1 MFKSFSRCAV
11 AIITSIS
18 LYLAGLSVPFVE
30 LPAAQAQSQT
40 FVRYDNVVTTAVGQA
55 IAGAKIFVLNQ
66 PAQPS
71 MLTPLASIFSS
82 STGGTLDNPVISDGF
97 GHFHFYA
104 ESGTYTLVVQT
115 PFLPQLVIPDQ
126 SLPCVVAGAG
136 CIPAAIELNGS
147 AISGIANFNNTP
159 SITWSNPSGGIV
171 NAVVTPPSVNG
182 TSIGGGVPNFVNGG
196 NVTFESPAVG
206 QISASVPPPLVI
218 QHNGSS
224 TGIFQPT
231 LNFTD
236 TPPSVPSGQQ
246 PVTFSTDGTGHVGA
260 FVPPGSAAFASQV
273 VVPVV
278 PGENTIQVNATQNTS
293 VSVAPFAASSS
304 NTSGQIVNGNCNPG
318 TTPACTPGVS
328 ETTITWT
335 GFTLPAGITAANFV
349 SAEMYMSGSST
360 GVVDQAG
367 PSVSCAVP
375 GGGTTGFAFGNTG
388 NFPTSSFFATW
399 AEGQPNAATV
409 PGIICTAITGTID
422 NSTGPRVF
430 NIDQFNLI
438 VTYTGTPIPNPTVIS
453 IAPPLTFN
461 TASDLLGFNPVYNV
475 GTSGG
480 SGDAYTLTLPAL
492 VASTEIPNLVPQNGQ
507 QVEFIPNF
515 VNATTTPTLNLNGSG
530 AFQIVGKNGFLSP
543 GDIGPACPG
552 QFGANA
558 TCVAVAIFNNNLWQL
573 QNPQTPGSAA
583 PSGAAGGDLSG
594 SYPNPKVAQV
604 NGAAVPDSCAYAG
617 TSSTG
622 QFVCVPAALP
632 LTGGTLTGP
641 LAINVSSTEP
651 LIITNPPMATGAS
664 NAIAV
669 GNINSTGDIAVLQYN
684 NVGGEGSA
692 LNTASI
698 GLANDPQVT
707 VGTTGSASAP
717 GGVAGAA
724 PISAITLGPTT
735 VVGAGASAVC
745 TANQVCDEFSGNIT
759 LGTGTGV
766 GSSPSNSPIV
776 TITFPVVRNHAPN
789 CVITV
794 FDESHAASVSS
805 IVATTTTSTLTY
817 LLPLPGPIVSS
828 TTYQL
833 IYVCGGI

>member
-1 MFKSFSRCAV
+1 
-11 AIITSIS
+11 
-18 LYLAGLSVPFVE
+18 
-30 LPAAQAQSQT
+30 
-40 FVRYDNVVTTAVGQA
+40 
-55 IAGAKIFVLNQ
+55 
-66 PAQPS
+66 
-71 MLTPLASIFSS
+71 
-82 STGGTLDNPVISDGF
+82 
-97 GHFHFYA
+97 
-104 ESGTYTLVVQT
+104 
-115 PFLPQLVIPDQ
+115 
-126 SLPCVVAGAG
+126 
-136 CIPAAIELNGS
+136 
-147 AISGIANFNNTP
+147 
-159 SITWSNPSGGIV
+159 
-171 NAVVTPPSVNG
+171 
-182 TSIGGGVPNFVNGG
+182 
-196 NVTFESPAVG
+196 
-206 QISASVPPPLVI
+206 
-218 QHNGSS
+218 
-224 TGIFQPT
+224 
-231 LNFTD
+231 
-236 TPPSVPSGQQ
+236 
-246 PVTFSTDGTGHVGA
+246 
-260 FVPPGSAAFASQV
+260 
-273 VVPVV
+273 
-278 PGENTIQVNATQNTS
+278 
-293 VSVAPFAASSS
+293 
-304 NTSGQIVNGNCNPG
+304 
-318 TTPACTPGVS
+318 
-328 ETTITWT
+328 
-335 GFTLPAGITAANFV
+335 
-349 SAEMYMSGSST
+349 MSGSST

-367 PSVSCAVP
+367 PSVSCTVP

-399 AEGQPNAATV
+399 AEGQPTAATV

-430 NIDQFNLI
+430 NVDQFNLI

-461 TASDLLGFNPVYNV
+461 TASNLLGFNPVYNV

-507 QVEFIPNF
+507 QVVFIPNF
-515 VNATTTPTLNLNGSG
+515 QNTTTTPTLNLNGSG

-583 PSGAAGGDLSG
+583 PSGAAGGDLGGTYPNPTVNQIEGAAIPKSAPIVGTNGSGQLVAGPTSLPPNGAAGGDLSG
-594 SYPNPKVAQV
+594 SYPNPKVAKV
-604 NGAAVPDSCAYAG
+604 NGAAVPDSAAYIG
-617 TSSTG
+617 TNAEG
-622 QFVCVPAALP
+622 QFVTAPAACALS
-632 LTGGTLTGP
+632 GCTLTGP